1 MGYWTVILSANQNS
15 VFPNLFYFMNQIR
28 NCVFFLVFYGA
39 SRTPSEVGI
48 FKNCMR
54 AFSIR
59 IYFHFSLSL
68 RALSLQKEPT
78 GENSAIFEQ
87 FFSPPL
93 RPLWKKERA
102 FPLPIVPRAI
112 IAFFYWN
119 TQQELLP
126 RREEQLFIFSKIVTL
141 HSV

>member
-1 MGYWTVILSANQNS
+1 
-15 VFPNLFYFMNQIR
+15 MNQIR
-28 NCVFFLVFYGA
+28 NCDFFLVFYGA

-48 FKNCMR
+48 LKNCGL
-54 AFSIR
+54 FLSEFF
-59 IYFHFSLSL
+59 FHFSLSL

>member
-1 MGYWTVILSANQNS
+1 
-15 VFPNLFYFMNQIR
+15 MNQIR
-28 NCVFFLVFYGA
+28 NCVSFSCFLRCIPHSQR
-39 SRTPSEVGI
+39 SRH
-48 FKNCMR
+48 FQKLR

-59 IYFHFSLSL
+59 IFFHFSLSL

-112 IAFFYWN
+112 IAFFTGIPSRSFCRGERN
-119 TQQELLP
+119 N
-126 RREEQLFIFSKIVTL
+126 FSFSAKSSLCIVFDQVL
-141 HSV
+141 H

>member
-1 MGYWTVILSANQNS
+1 MDCNIISQLKLRLSKF
-15 VFPNLFYFMNQIR
+15 VLFYESLR
-28 NCVFFLVFYGA
+28 NCDFFSCFLRCIPHSQR
-39 SRTPSEVGI
+39 SRHFE
-48 FKNCMR
+48 KLR

-59 IYFHFSLSL
+59 IFFHFSLSL

>member
-1 MGYWTVILSANQNS
+1 
-15 VFPNLFYFMNQIR
+15 MNQIR
-28 NCVFFLVFYGA
+28 NCDFFLVFYGA

-87 FFSPPL
+87 FFSPQL

-112 IAFFYWN
+112 IAFFSLEYPAGASAEERG
-119 TQQELLP
+119 TTFHFQQN
-126 RREEQLFIFSKIVTL
+126 RHFA
-141 HSV
+141 

>member
-1 MGYWTVILSANQNS
+1 
-15 VFPNLFYFMNQIR
+15 MNQIR
-28 NCVFFLVFYGA
+28 NCDFF
-39 SRTPSEVGI
+39 SRFLRCIPHSQRSRH
-48 FKNCMR
+48 FQKLR

-59 IYFHFSLSL
+59 IFFHFSLSL
-68 RALSLQKEPT
+68 RALSLQKETT

-112 IAFFYWN
+112 IAFFLLEYPAGASAEERG
-119 TQQELLP
+119 TTVHFQQN
-126 RREEQLFIFSKIVTL
+126 RHFA
-141 HSV
+141 